1 MVNNRQKTF
10 KKIIVS
16 VIIAIFIFSI
26 GSTFMLYMFWNEVDT
41 TTNNQSRTQN
51 SSNIE
56 DNINLE
62 FDNPQN
68 IESVELENNESNEN
82 SWIIDENTSDDTT
95 QLTWAELNE
104 IQETESN

>member
-26 GSTFMLYMFWNEVDT
+26 GSTFMLYMFGNEVDT

-82 SWIIDENTSDDTT
+82 SGIIDENTSDDTT
-95 QLTWAELNE
+95 QLTGAELNE